1 MHRRRNSGV
10 AFERTSSYHESSI
23 PFRFVLNSI
32 DRFSYRQRRRLRV
45 SRSRSPLHLTS
56 ESAREFLFISNSLRD
71 KLSNRTGSFARVTNL
86 LLISQIVSDP
96 PLSLSLYPLLPGRI
110 FLQFA
115 TNFFLWRFEERLR
128 VRLTGNVLSHVLRN
142 GAIFP
147 RLFPFPSRSEHA
159 GDNFIE
165 DRFPRSGNIRSSPLP
180 LARSVGETVEARELA
195 ACRTFC
201 TACSSP
207 QKRLR
212 KKRDIYRRA
221 SSRYRISRVSAR
233 ELIVDRTIPQN
244 GRECSFHGNVIS
256 LSLSLFHNYER
267 FFTETCLDLISFVK

>member
-96 PLSLSLYPLLPGRI
+96 TLSLSLSIPSFLAEYSSNLPPI
-110 FLQFA
+110 FFSGGLKRGFA
-115 TNFFLWRFEERLR
+115 C
-128 VRLTGNVLSHVLRN
+128 V
-142 GAIFP
+142 
-147 RLFPFPSRSEHA
+147 
-159 GDNFIE
+159 
-165 DRFPRSGNIRSSPLP
+165 
-180 LARSVGETVEARELA
+180 
-195 ACRTFC
+195 
-201 TACSSP
+201 
-207 QKRLR
+207 
-212 KKRDIYRRA
+212 
-221 SSRYRISRVSAR
+221 
-233 ELIVDRTIPQN
+233 
-244 GRECSFHGNVIS
+244 
-256 LSLSLFHNYER
+256 
-267 FFTETCLDLISFVK
+267 